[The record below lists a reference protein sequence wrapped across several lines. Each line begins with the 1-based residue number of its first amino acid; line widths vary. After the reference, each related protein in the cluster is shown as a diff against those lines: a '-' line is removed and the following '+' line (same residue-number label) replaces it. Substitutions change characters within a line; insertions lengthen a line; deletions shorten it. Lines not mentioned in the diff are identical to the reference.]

1 MVRKK
6 DLIIK
11 TKTKKIVQKY
21 KRVLKSSGIKLDRI
35 VLFGSQIDGKAHKDS
50 DIDVCVVSPQFGR
63 DWMKEEIKLKDLAMN
78 VDIRIEPHPYSVKDF
93 QVEEDPFAFEIKK
106 TGVVIQLKQFPN

>member
-6 DLIIK
+6 DLTVK
-11 TKTKKIVQKY
+11 PSTKKIVQQY
-21 KRVLKSSGIKLDRI
+21 KSVLQNSGIKLRQLI
-35 VLFGSQIDGKAHKDS
+35 LFGSQTNGRAHQWS

-63 DWMKEEIKLKDLAMN
+63 DWMKEETKLKDLAMD

-106 TGVVIQLKQFPN
+106 TGVVI